1 MEADFK
7 TILSGKDLR
16 SLGHNQKAIELVTD
30 QKSFDELLGLIF
42 HHHDRSLV
50 MRAADAVE
58 KITVKNQNYLRP
70 HKRQLLHML
79 KIADQKELKWHIA
92 QLVSRVDLD
101 KKERADVVQIL
112 THWARNKNESKIV
125 RVNSLQGL
133 FDVARDHPE
142 WTESVSETVDL
153 MQREKIPS
161 ILARIRKLRKMTN

>member
-1 MEADFK
+1 
-7 TILSGKDLR
+7 
-16 SLGHNQKAIELVTD
+16 
-30 QKSFDELLGLIF
+30 
-42 HHHDRSLV
+42 
-50 MRAADAVE
+50 
-58 KITVKNQNYLRP
+58 
-70 HKRQLLHML
+70 ML
-79 KIADQKELKWHIA
+79 KTADQKELKWHIA
-92 QLVSRVDLD
+92 QLVSRIDLD